1 MTNLPIIYANQTKWF
16 PLAPSELMEV
26 SSTACVCKWYPGP
39 GCFSLLLLSLLRS
52 IITFLGCCI
61 SLQIH
66 SDNYLCPTQLS
77 VHREGTATPLCNPLS
92 KTFNLIESET
102 HTHTLQLSIK
112 TYLIVS
118 PITIILSHCSFCS
131 SRINLHVVSEHVL
144 KLLTQQ
150 RHANYSCLDCCSPGY
165 VHDLFLKILI

>member
-1 MTNLPIIYANQTKWF
+1 MMTNLPITYANQTKWF

-26 SSTACVCKWYPGP
+26 SSTACVCKRYPGP

-77 VHREGTATPLCNPLS
+77 VHREGTATPLCKPLS

-102 HTHTLQLSIK
+102 HTHSA
-112 TYLIVS
+112 IV
-118 PITIILSHCSFCS
+118 H
-131 SRINLHVVSEHVL
+131 
-144 KLLTQQ
+144 K
-150 RHANYSCLDCCSPGY
+150 
-165 VHDLFLKILI
+165 DLFNCVSDYNHTVPLFILFQPHKPPCCFWTCSQAPDAAAAC